1 MFIVDEKYQDKIRKR
16 YKLASKFY
24 FLADLILTS
33 TRKKIAKLIELGP
46 GAKVLDIAAGTGKQA
61 SAFAKLGLN
70 IIGIDISEHMLRLAA
85 RHAKHRNIYFSVSD
99 AARLPIKDKSA
110 DGCCI
115 SFALHE
121 IPPKETVKILSEMVR
136 VTKRGGKV
144 IVADYS
150 LPKNPIAKFLAYN
163 IIKLVEGK
171 SYAQFIK
178 LNMGGILSQLGIKVN
193 REHSLFFGIGKI
205 TVGINLK

>member
-1 MFIVDEKYQDKIRKR
+1 MEERYQDKIRKR

-33 TRKKIAKLIELGP
+33 ARKKIAELIELGP

-85 RHAKHRNIYFSVSD
+85 RHAKHRNIYFCVSD
-99 AARLPIKDKSA
+99 AARLPIKDESV
-110 DGCCI
+110 DGCCV

-121 IPPKETVKILSEMVR
+121 IPPKETVKI
-136 VTKRGGKV
+136 
-144 IVADYS
+144 
-150 LPKNPIAKFLAYN
+150 
-163 IIKLVEGK
+163 
-171 SYAQFIK
+171 FIGNVQSNK
-178 LNMGGILSQLGIKVN
+178 TGRQSN
-193 REHSLFFGIGKI
+193 RC
-205 TVGINLK
+205 

>member
-1 MFIVDEKYQDKIRKR
+1 MDEKYKDKIRKR

-24 FLADLILTS
+24 FLADFILS
-33 TRKKIAKLIELGP
+33 GARRKIAELIELRT

-61 SAFAKLGLN
+61 SAFAELGLN
-70 IIGIDISEHMLRLAA
+70 IIGIDISEHMLRLATQ
-85 RHAKHRNIYFSVSD
+85 HAKHRNIYFCVSD
-99 AARLPIKDKSA
+99 AARLPIKDESV

-121 IPPKETVKILSEMVR
+121 IPQKETIKILSEMVR
-136 VTKRGGKV
+136 VTKSGGKI

-178 LNMGGILSQLGIKVN
+178 LNMGGILSQLSIKVK

-205 TVGINLK
+205 TVGINLKE